1 MTAQAPLPLH
11 TSAQPR
17 ELVIRIPGEPV
28 GQGRGRAFY
37 KPGLG
42 VRVYD
47 PAKSR
52 NWKATA
58 QQHYIDA
65 IARAGIRTPAFA
77 EGALELEV
85 LAVFTCARSHWR
97 KIPVPRRPKTSK
109 PDGSN
114 VLKAVEDAGNGV
126 LWLDD
131 QQIAVATVRRVVGAQ
146 GEAPYVE
153 VVVRELTNLGAR
165 PPGCPPPVE

>member
-1 MTAQAPLPLH
+1 V
-11 TSAQPR
+11 SAQLPVPHIAR
-17 ELVIRIPGEPV
+17 EVVVRVPGEPV
-28 GQGRGRAFY
+28 GQGRPRGFY
-37 KPGLG
+37 RPGLG
-42 VRVYD
+42 VRMYD

-65 IARAGIRTPAFA
+65 ITHALSAVPAFP
-77 EGALELEV
+77 EGPLVLEV
-85 LAVFTCARSHWR
+85 LAVFTLARSHWR
-97 KIPVPRRPKTSK
+97 KRPVPRRPKMSK

-131 QQIAVATVRRVVGAQ
+131 AQIVVASVTRLVGAQ
-146 GEAPYVE
+146 EEAPFVQ
-153 VVVRELTNLGAR
+153 VRVR
-165 PPGCPPPVE
+165 PWVAA